1 MIVGITINNI
11 LRDHISKLKDLYEF
25 EFEKEAIE
33 PINPFNLSASFP
45 DIEGAVESPE
55 FKTGEEVEFTENK
68 KDESF
73 NLERFMYDDACFEV
87 FGRTDEAQPGIIKEI
102 SDFSNK
108 NKINILLLNNESQR
122 SKAATLFFLSK
133 NYYNLEQIVFPKKW
147 KDFWDH
153 CDVLVTDNPKILKAK
168 PKGKMSIK
176 YQNEFNLD
184 IKSDYTIINTKELFK
199 LLKKLN
205 KEKNGKS

>member
-45 DIEGAVESPE
+45 DIDGSVESPE
-55 FKTGEEVEFTENK
+55 FKTDEEVEFTENK

-87 FGRTDEAQPGIIKEI
+87 FGRTDETIPGIIKEI

-108 NKINILLLNNESQR
+108 NKINIILLNNESQR
-122 SKAATLFFLSK
+122 SKSATLFFLSK
-133 NYYNLEQIVFPKKW
+133 NYYNLEEIVFPKKW
-147 KDFWDH
+147 KDFWNH
-153 CDVLVTDNPKILKAK
+153 CDVLVTDNPKLLKTK
-168 PKGKMSIK
+168 PKDKVSIK
-176 YQNEFNLD
+176 YQNEFNYFF
-184 IKSDYTIINTKELFK
+184 SFVF
-199 LLKKLN
+199 
-205 KEKNGKS
+205 